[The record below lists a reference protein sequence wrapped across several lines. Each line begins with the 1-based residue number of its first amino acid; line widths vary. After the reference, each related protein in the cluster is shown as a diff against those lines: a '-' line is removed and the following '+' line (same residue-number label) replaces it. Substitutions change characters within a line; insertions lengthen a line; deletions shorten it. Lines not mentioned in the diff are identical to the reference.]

1 MVVTVWTTVT
11 VTTVGTLVTVLIVVD
26 AVLVVKTLVI
36 WKTAVVTNTPVTE
49 DCGGWITGVGVLIAG
64 VEATEIRSVLA
75 RTLKAIVGNDEP
87 DKAGGEAVDVAID
100 ATAEALDVAI
110 DATAEALDAAAD
122 ATAEALDAAA
132 DATAEALDAAVDTAE
147 ALEAA
152 TALDTAS
159 GAGCPPL
166 GGSTYGLVTVTPG
179 ILGL

>member
-26 AVLVVKTLVI
+26 AVVVVKTLVI
-36 WKTAVVTNTPVTE
+36 WKTVVVTNTPVAE

-64 VEATEIRSVLA
+64 VEATGIRSVLA

-87 DKAGGEAVDVAID
+87 DKAGGEA
-100 ATAEALDVAI
+100 LDVAI
-110 DATAEALDAAAD
+110 DATTEALDAAAD

-132 DATAEALDAAVDTAE
+132 DATAEALDAAADTAE

-152 TALDTAS
+152 TALDKAS